1 MAFGPVSRLT
11 VPQAR
16 LAARRDTREADHAPP
31 LLTKLLPHPHY
42 LIHTSSSAHPSIHYH
57 PFHLVAGRASGL
69 SGLCM
74 VSSAVEFAVLVEV
87 DEVDQQLLAD
97 GAGKAGGVPDTGRAC
112 SRGSHADVSAQ
123 DSVPAL
129 QSNNIML
136 VLI

>member
-42 LIHTSSSAHPSIHYH
+42 LIHTSSSAHPNHRV
-57 PFHLVAGRASGL
+57 PFHLITGRAARL
-69 SGLCM
+69 CGLCM
-74 VSSAVEFAVLVEV
+74 VSTAVEFAVLVEV
-87 DEVDQQLLAD
+87 DEIHQQLLAD
-97 GAGKAGGVPDTGRAC
+97 GACEAGGVPDSGRAC
-112 SRGSHADVSAQ
+112 SRGGNADVSTQ
-123 DSVPAL
+123 DSIPAL
-129 QSNNIML
+129 QGNNVMT

>member
-42 LIHTSSSAHPSIHYH
+42 LIHTSSSAHPTHQV
-57 PFHLVAGRASGL
+57 PFHLIAGRAARL
-69 SGLCM
+69 CGLCM
-74 VSSAVEFAVLVEV
+74 VSTAVEFAVLVEV
-87 DEVDQQLLAD
+87 DEIHQQLLAD
-97 GAGKAGGVPDTGRAC
+97 GACEAGGVPDSGRAC
-112 SRGSHADVSAQ
+112 SRGGNADVSTQ
-123 DSVPAL
+123 DSIPAL
-129 QSNNIML
+129 QGNNVMT

>member
-42 LIHTSSSAHPSIHYH
+42 LIHTSSSAHPNHRV
-57 PFHLVAGRASGL
+57 PFHLITGRAARL
-69 SGLCM
+69 CGLCM
-74 VSSAVEFAVLVEV
+74 VSTAVEFAVLVEV
-87 DEVDQQLLAD
+87 DEIHQQLLAD
-97 GAGKAGGVPDTGRAC
+97 GAGEAGGVPHSSWAR
-112 SRGSHADVSAQ
+112 SRGSDADVSTQ
-123 DSVPAL
+123 DSIPAL
-129 QSNNIML
+129 QGNNVMT